1 MNNRL
6 DFILFIFLSLSFFF
20 SFILDLDK
28 SMIVIQVTKCVT
40 YVTVIVTQSCDTEK
54 ILKQITSYSIV
65 STYTL
70 E

>member
-1 MNNRL
+1 
-6 DFILFIFLSLSFFF
+6 
-20 SFILDLDK
+20 
-28 SMIVIQVTKCVT
+28 MIVIQVTKCVT
-40 YVTVIVTQSCDTEK
+40 YVTVTVTQSCDTEK